1 MFQDLRHAS
10 RALRKAPGFTATA
23 VLALALGIGATTAIF
38 QLIYSVLLRPLPFTD
53 PDRIVTPISIQTSR
67 GLRDGGVA
75 YPDYA
80 DWREQKDIFA
90 ALALWQP
97 GTADLTGGDTPERVR
112 SMAVTGEFFSA
123 IGARAASGR
132 LFGIE
137 ADTPGSTP
145 VVLSDGAWHR
155 LFGGRQDVVGSTVH
169 LSGTPY
175 TIVAVLLPGHAWPQD
190 YDVYTPLQINGAS
203 ADMQRRDNFIFS
215 AIARLQPGVSVDQAR
230 ARVASLAAVVAQQ
243 EPAAR
248 KGWSYDIETLHAYTV
263 GQDFSRTLMILS
275 GAVALVLLIACANVA
290 NLLLARGS
298 DRRREL
304 AVRAALGASRA
315 QIRRALLAESLV
327 LATIGGGVGLVVGYW
342 LSRALVLIAPQNT
355 PLLEAPQLNLAMIG
369 VTAAAVMA
377 TTLIF
382 GVLPAFQGATASPGD
397 AMKEGARSG
406 VSRRSGR
413 IRDLLVVVEMTL
425 AIMLL
430 VGAALAIRSL
440 TALWSADLGVDPN
453 HVLTARIILPSA
465 RYSSDEAV
473 SRFFEDLSA
482 RLRSMPGVRAASVS
496 SRMPAGAPGFGL
508 GRVFLREGQAEPPA
522 TNDYPAQWT
531 VVGPDYFEAVGMRVI
546 KGRDFRPTDDE
557 KSVPVI
563 VISERMA
570 EQMFPGQD
578 PLGKRIQS
586 WRDERQL
593 REIVGVV
600 NDVKYFGLADRPR
613 HAVYVPHKQNAWWAT
628 MMVAVGT
635 EGDPLALAS
644 TLRAEVNAMDRML
657 AIGDV
662 GALSFFAERSVE
674 GNRFTARLLAA
685 FAAMALAL
693 GAIGVYGVMAYAVSR
708 RSHELGLRMALGA
721 TRGQVAWLVA
731 ARGMVL
737 AGIGLVVGALA
748 AGALART
755 MQAAIPEVAPF
766 DPLSFAAASV
776 ALMLAALTAC
786 IVPALRAT
794 RVDPAEVLRQ

>member
-1 MFQDLRHAS
+1 MLQDLRHAT
-10 RALRKAPGFTATA
+10 RALRKAPGFTAIA

-38 QLIYSVLLRPLPFTD
+38 QLIYSVLLRPLPFAD
-53 PDRIVTPISIQTSR
+53 PDRIVMPIGTQASR
-67 GLRDGGVA
+67 GIRDGGVA
-75 YPDYA
+75 YADYA
-80 DWREQKDIFA
+80 DWRSQKDIFA

-123 IGARAASGR
+123 LGARASSGR

-137 ADTPGSTP
+137 ADTPGATP
-145 VVLSDGAWHR
+145 VVLSDGAWRR
-155 LFGGRQDVVGSTVH
+155 LFGGRADVIGSTVN
-169 LSGTPY
+169 LSGRPY
-175 TIVAVLLPGHAWPQD
+175 TIVAVLQPRHAWPQD
-190 YDVYTPLQINGAS
+190 YDVYTPLQIDGAS
-203 ADMQRRDNFIFS
+203 AGMQRRDNFIFS
-215 AIARLQPGVSVDQAR
+215 AIARLQPDATVEQAR
-230 ARVASLAAVVAQQ
+230 ARVASLASAIAQQ
-243 EPAAR
+243 LPATRA
-248 KGWSYDIETLHAYTV
+248 GWSYDVETLHAYTV

-275 GAVALVLLIACANVA
+275 GSVALVLLIACANVA

-315 QIRRALLAESLV
+315 QIRRVLLAESLV
-327 LATIGGGVGLVVGYW
+327 LAIGGGVIGLVLGYW
-342 LSRALVLIAPQNT
+342 LSRALVLIAPENT
-355 PLLEAPQLNLAMIG
+355 PLLEAPHLNFTMIG
-369 VTAAAVMA
+369 ITTAAVIA

-382 GVLPAFQGATASPGD
+382 GVLPAFQGATVSPGD

-406 VSRRSGR
+406 VSRGAGR
-413 IRDLLVVVEMTL
+413 LRDLLVVVEMAL

-440 TALWSADLGVDPN
+440 TALWSADLGLDP
-453 HVLTARIILPSA
+453 HRVLTARIGLPEA
-465 RYSSDEAV
+465 RYPNDADV
-473 SRFFEDLSA
+473 VRFFEDLPA
-482 RLRSMPGVRAASVS
+482 RLASIPGVRAASVS
-496 SRMPAGAPGFGL
+496 SRMPVGAPGFGL
-508 GRVFLREGQAEPPA
+508 GRVFLREGQPEPPA
-522 TNDYPAQWT
+522 SHEYPAQWT
-531 VVGPDYFEAVGMRVI
+531 VVGPRYFEAVGMRVLR
-546 KGRDFRPTDDE
+546 GRDFTPTDDD
-557 KSVPVI
+557 KAVPVI

-600 NDVKYFGLADRPR
+600 NDVKYFGLDDRPR
-613 HAVYVPHKQNAWWAT
+613 HAVYVPHKQVQWGV

-635 EGDPLALAS
+635 DGDPLALAG
-644 TLRAEVNAMDRML
+644 TLRAEVTAMDRML

-662 GALSFFAERSVE
+662 GALSFFAERSVA
-674 GNRFTARLLAA
+674 GNRFTARLLLA

-721 TRGQVAWLVA
+721 TRRQVAWLVA

-737 AGIGLVVGALA
+737 AGIGLVVGAAA
-748 AGALART
+748 AGVLART
-755 MQAAIPEVAPF
+755 MQAAIPQVAPF
-766 DPLSFAAASV
+766 DPVSFGAASV

>member
-1 MFQDLRHAS
+1 
-10 RALRKAPGFTATA
+10 
-23 VLALALGIGATTAIF
+23 
-38 QLIYSVLLRPLPFTD
+38 
-53 PDRIVTPISIQTSR
+53 
-67 GLRDGGVA
+67 
-75 YPDYA
+75 
-80 DWREQKDIFA
+80 
-90 ALALWQP
+90 
-97 GTADLTGGDTPERVR
+97 
-112 SMAVTGEFFSA
+112 
-123 IGARAASGR
+123 
-132 LFGIE
+132 
-137 ADTPGSTP
+137 
-145 VVLSDGAWHR
+145 
-155 LFGGRQDVVGSTVH
+155 
-169 LSGTPY
+169 
-175 TIVAVLLPGHAWPQD
+175 
-190 YDVYTPLQINGAS
+190 
-203 ADMQRRDNFIFS
+203 
-215 AIARLQPGVSVDQAR
+215 
-230 ARVASLAAVVAQQ
+230 
-243 EPAAR
+243 
-248 KGWSYDIETLHAYTV
+248 
-263 GQDFSRTLMILS
+263 
-275 GAVALVLLIACANVA
+275 VA

-304 AVRAALGASRA
+304 AVRAALGASRG
-315 QIRRALLAESLV
+315 QIRRVLLAESLV
-327 LATIGGGVGLVVGYW
+327 LATGGGVVGLVLGYW

-355 PLLEAPQLNLAMIG
+355 PLLDAAPLNLVMLG
-369 VTAAAVMA
+369 VTAAAVIA
-377 TTLIF
+377 TTVIF
-382 GVLPAFQGATASPGD
+382 GVLPAFQGATVSPGD

-440 TALWSADLGVDPN
+440 TALWSADLGLDPN
-453 HVLTARIILPSA
+453 RVLTARIGLPEA
-465 RYSSDEAV
+465 RYPNDADV
-473 SRFFEDLSA
+473 VRFFEDLSA
-482 RLRSMPGVRAASVS
+482 RLASMPGVRAASVS
-496 SRMPAGAPGFGL
+496 SRMPVGAPGFGL
-508 GRVFLREGQAEPPA
+508 GRVFLREGQPEPPA
-522 TNDYPAQWT
+522 SDDFPAQWT
-531 VVGPDYFEAVGMRVI
+531 VVGPHYFEAVGMRVLR
-546 KGRDFRPTDDE
+546 GRDFTPRDDD

-600 NDVKYFGLADRPR
+600 NDVKYFGLDDRPR
-613 HAVYVPHKQNAWWAT
+613 NAVYVPHKQVQWGV
-628 MMVAVGT
+628 MMVAIGT
-635 EGDPLALAS
+635 DGDPLALAG
-644 TLRAEVNAMDRML
+644 TLRAEVTAMDRML
-657 AIGDV
+657 AVGDV

-721 TRGQVAWLVA
+721 TRTQVAWMIA

-766 DPLSFAAASV
+766 DPVSFAAASV
-776 ALMLAALTAC
+776 ALMLAALTAS